1 MQAAKEI
8 VREGGSI
15 ILAAECIDGIPSHG
29 SYAQLLSKAGSPD
42 AALKMLRQPGFS
54 EQDQWQ
60 VQIQA
65 QIQRHADVY
74 VYSETLSD
82 EEIRAALL
90 IPTNNVEATLSDL
103 APERLCV
110 LPQGPLTI
118 AYLSATS

>member
-1 MQAAKEI
+1 M
-8 VREGGSI
+8 
-15 ILAAECIDGIPSHG
+15 AAECSDGLPSHG
-29 SYAQLLSKAGSPD
+29 RYAELLAAAGSPD
-42 AALKMLRQPGFS
+42 AILQMLRQPGFS
-54 EQDQWQ
+54 AQDQWQ

-74 VYSETLSD
+74 VYSDGLGD

-90 IPTNNVEATLSDL
+90 TPTRDIEATLADL

-118 AYLSATS
+118 AYLSTA